1 VSKDD
6 LLDVVWAGRIVSES
20 TLTSHINAARKAV
33 GDSGQQQRLIRTIAR
48 KGFRFVGDVREGRPE
63 VSLGIPMPAAAGTD
77 TLSTHP
83 PELPDR
89 PSLAVLP
96 FLNLSGDPEQDY
108 FIDGVVEDIV
118 SALSRNR
125 WLFVVARNSSFSYKG
140 RRVDVKQVSRE
151 LGVRYVLDGSMRKA
165 EKRVRITGQLI
176 DATTGA
182 HIWAERFEG
191 TLEDIFGLQDELA
204 SSVVG
209 AIAPQLERAEI
220 ERALHKPTESLHAY
234 DYYLRG
240 VANLHRGSRE
250 PIGEALDLFREAI
263 RLDPDFA
270 AAYAMAAWCHF
281 WRKVNGWM
289 TDRTRETAEGI
300 RLARRAVDLGWT
312 VAAALTRRGLALAHL
327 AGAVDGGIALIDRAR
342 VLNPNLASA
351 WFLGGFLRVWRGEP
365 EDAIAHFARAMR
377 LSPLDPEIYRVQV
390 GTAVAHMFAGRFET
404 ASAWAEKSFRDLPSF
419 LVAVV
424 IVAASHALAGETD
437 AARRAMQHLRRL
449 DPTLRISNLSA
460 WLPIQRPEDLATL
473 EAGLRKAGLPE

>member
-1 VSKDD
+1 
-6 LLDVVWAGRIVSES
+6 
-20 TLTSHINAARKAV
+20 
-33 GDSGQQQRLIRTIAR
+33 
-48 KGFRFVGDVREGRPE
+48 
-63 VSLGIPMPAAAGTD
+63 
-77 TLSTHP
+77 
-83 PELPDR
+83 
-89 PSLAVLP
+89 
-96 FLNLSGDPEQDY
+96 
-108 FIDGVVEDIV
+108 
-118 SALSRNR
+118 
-125 WLFVVARNSSFSYKG
+125 
-140 RRVDVKQVSRE
+140 VKQVSRE

-165 EKRVRITGQLI
+165 AKRVRITGQLI
-176 DATTGA
+176 DAATGA

-300 RLARRAVDLGWT
+300 RLARRAVELGRNDA
-312 VAAALTRRGLALAHL
+312 VALTRSGHALAHL
-327 AGAVDGGIALIDRAR
+327 AGELDGGIALIDRAR
-342 VLNPNLASA
+342 VLNPNLAPA

-377 LSPLDPEIYRVQV
+377 LSPLDPEMYRMQA

-404 ASAWAEKSFRDLPSF
+404 ASAWAEKAFRDLPSF

-424 IVAASHALAGETD
+424 IVAASHALARAATCASCSSVSVAGDRLIRALETWLTREPP
-437 AARRAMQHLRRL
+437 AYARLPRWPRGISWARLERL
-449 DPTLRISNLSA
+449 DRCLLQA
-460 WLPIQRPEDLATL
+460 
-473 EAGLRKAGLPE
+473 

>member
-1 VSKDD
+1 
-6 LLDVVWAGRIVSES
+6 
-20 TLTSHINAARKAV
+20 
-33 GDSGQQQRLIRTIAR
+33 
-48 KGFRFVGDVREGRPE
+48 
-63 VSLGIPMPAAAGTD
+63 M
-77 TLSTHP
+77 
-83 PELPDR
+83 
-89 PSLAVLP
+89 P

-118 SALSRNR
+118 SALSRNS

-140 RRVDVKQVSRE
+140 RKVDVKQVSRE

-165 EKRVRITGQLI
+165 AQRVRITGQLI

-191 TLEDIFGLQDELA
+191 TLEDIFGLQDEMA

-250 PIGEALDLFREAI
+250 AIDEALDLFREAV
-263 RLDPDFA
+263 RLDADFA
-270 AAYAMAAWCHF
+270 PAYAMAAWCHF

-300 RLARRAVDLGWT
+300 RLARRAVDLGRNDA
-312 VAAALTRRGLALAHL
+312 VALTRSGHALAHL
-327 AGAVDGGIALIDRAR
+327 AGELDGGIALIDRAR
-342 VLNPNLASA
+342 VLNPNLAPA

-377 LSPLDPEIYRVQV
+377 LSPLDPEMYRMQA

-404 ASAWAEKSFRDLPSF
+404 ASAWAEKAFRDLPSF

-449 DPTLRISNLSA
+449 DPTLRISNLAA

-473 EAGLRKAGLPE
+473 EDGLRKAGLPE